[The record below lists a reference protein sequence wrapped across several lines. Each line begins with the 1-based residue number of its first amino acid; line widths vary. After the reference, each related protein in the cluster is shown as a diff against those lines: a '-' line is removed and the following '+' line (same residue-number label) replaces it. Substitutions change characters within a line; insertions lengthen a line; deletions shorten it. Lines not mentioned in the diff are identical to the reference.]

1 MTTPPVP
8 ALADAAPPAAT
19 RPARGRAGLRVLAAL
34 PVAAL
39 GAAALLVM
47 DRFRHGE
54 ALLTAWSLENL
65 LGRAAK
71 VFPGED
77 VFYYQAAPGA
87 IPVWG
92 GFTITEECSAAWFV
106 GGVLLAT
113 ALLLAVW
120 RRAGAGRLLVA
131 GLVTATLLV
140 VVNTARMVLITE
152 ATARWGEPGFGW
164 SHTVGGSILMIA
176 TLCLCALLF
185 VRIALLPRT
194 RRPETRQTK
203 TRRTGARHS

>member
-1 MTTPPVP
+1 MTAPPIP
-8 ALADAAPPAAT
+8 AVADGGSPAAAPP
-19 RPARGRAGLRVLAAL
+19 PARRRTALRVLAAL
-34 PVAAL
+34 PVAAA
-39 GAAALLVM
+39 GVATILVM
-47 DRFRHGE
+47 DLFRHGE

-71 VFPGED
+71 VFPAED
-77 VFYYQAAPGA
+77 VFYYQAARGA

-106 GGVLLAT
+106 GGVLLVT

-131 GLVTATLLV
+131 GSVTVVLLV

-152 ATARWGEPGFGW
+152 ATVHWGESGFGW

-185 VRIALLPRT
+185 ARIALLSRT
-194 RRPETRQTK
+194 RRTR
-203 TRRTGARHS
+203 AEHP

>member
-8 ALADAAPPAAT
+8 TLAEGDPLAAA
-19 RPARGRAGLRVLAAL
+19 RPARGHAALRILVAL

-39 GAAALLVM
+39 GVAVLLAI
-47 DRFRHGE
+47 DHFRHGE

-65 LGRAAK
+65 LDRAAK
-71 VFPGED
+71 VFPAED
-77 VFYYQAAPGA
+77 VFYYQAARGA

-113 ALLLAVW
+113 ALLLAMW
-120 RRAGAGRLLVA
+120 HRAGAGPLLVA
-131 GLVTATLLV
+131 GLVTAVLLV

-152 ATARWGEPGFGW
+152 ATVHWGETGFGW
-164 SHTVGGSILMIA
+164 AHTVGGSILMIA
-176 TLCLCALLF
+176 TLCLCAVLF
-185 VRIALLPRT
+185 ARIALLPRT
-194 RRPETRQTK
+194 RRP
-203 TRRTGARHS
+203 GAEHP